1 MIILG
6 LQPVETSVSDER
18 CMGPIIWCDDEVDHA
33 GVGSA
38 CQAADGDD
46 GTLRWVN
53 AAKAAVLLHAL
64 EDFGDERWIESV
76 FPT

>member
-1 MIILG
+1 
-6 LQPVETSVSDER
+6 
-18 CMGPIIWCDDEVDHA
+18 MGPIIWCDDEVDHA

-53 AAKAAVLLHAL
+53 AAKVAVLLHAL